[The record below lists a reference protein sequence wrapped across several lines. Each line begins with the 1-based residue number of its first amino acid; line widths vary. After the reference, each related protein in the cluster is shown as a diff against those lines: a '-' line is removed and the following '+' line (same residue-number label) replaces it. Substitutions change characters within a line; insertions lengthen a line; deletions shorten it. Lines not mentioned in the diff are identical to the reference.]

1 MSESRQPN
9 LAIQTNTL
17 NVKYSEPGQ
26 DEYSTNSTSK
36 QLIDG
41 PSHKVYPESPKT
53 HRPALDKNIAV
64 YLMSNDIT
72 YRFDPNYSMNNR
84 PLLPQD

>member
-1 MSESRQPN
+1 MSSESRQHN

-64 YLMSNDIT
+64 LNKYK
-72 YRFDPNYSMNNR
+72 
-84 PLLPQD
+84 